1 MLASFPNALCLF
13 FKSEQFQL
21 IDMPV
26 QVGQSVDKHGH
37 IKAAFTR
44 IQKVRVKHP
53 VEDHQNKL
61 FDDAPVEPAKK
72 ATKLDTFIRK
82 HGGLASL
89 AHTMAGL
96 TEGQQQHLFAEMG
109 KLSGQTAVE
118 VSAMFDNIKPEAP
131 SQDDLFS
138 QPEPK
143 ETNVTQADQAVKEK
157 PPKKASEAGAVN
169 QQSNEIRKL
178 ADASK
183 AAFDEISNDPKMR
196 NLAFL
201 SAGGGSKGAK
211 SSLNNWREK
220 LGKASAKSVSLAFLA
235 DMSEGETVTQDK
247 ILSLVN
253 LLATPVEKTIHA
265 DLLHRADRHQ
275 CSLQDYANLV
285 GMVMKRAS
293 AKYAL
298 NPINIDQGGDGSR
311 IKTFTPVAIAHE
323 FTAKREKEPRGDAA
337 ADAAKPTEST
347 KPGITGEAAVKPTL
361 HRYALPMRPPSIGAV
376 PKGFVS
382 HAQDESVPSAR
393 HGVLA
398 YDRELTIQEVKEY
411 ELVALGVDGAELHLP
426 KLSAAVR
433 RMVTEALDNMR
444 YMADEVRAGNST
456 LADYQDDIAEAKDK
470 LKIFATYASEK
481 GIDKDKVLAELGGVP
496 DFSDVKPKVKPEI
509 AQKVQKEPAKEPEVK
524 YEYVPGKPFEVRPIH
539 DATLP
544 FGVQAGISKQAR
556 RDINAKAAA
565 IVNRGGVITEADKA
579 VLRQYSGNGGCGD
592 SLNEYY
598 TLPDVAA
605 AMWTVAQSLGVR
617 GNVLEPSC
625 GPGVYLHTA
634 PADCKVTGVEMDPV
648 SAKIAKA
655 LHGDRH
661 ELANASLERFA
672 TQDDRQFDGVL
683 GNVPFGLRGSLIKD
697 DKPRLKTADAYFC
710 DTSMDKCKA
719 GGIVGLIVP
728 TGIMD
733 SRTNRKLREAML
745 RKGQFLGAQ
754 RMPNTAF
761 EHSHTEVT
769 TDVIW
774 FRKYPDD
781 VAGALSSQAITQ
793 DHLQAMGVWDD
804 EYLAGNYFTG
814 RGAANVLGT
823 MGEGWRAKAG
833 MGADITVEGSMRDVP
848 EAIAAFKPEAGT
860 PIPSVSDILA
870 AVGDDEKTR
879 EKVLGGA
886 MTRPY
891 ADISKVGDT
900 KMMDGI
906 AYVLQG
912 KPPRWHRVDEVVAS
926 RALTQGQEL
935 AGRIEALMGGME
947 AVDRPKL
954 EADLKLWVLA
964 HGLPSKHKDIL
975 LGAQQDKTLYRLIG
989 AVNGQGEFSD
999 AVTGTAAKALQGNF
1013 EATVQSLL
1021 NDHETAAVRSIAR
1034 SAGIDDDEV
1043 ADQLYG
1049 SNKYAIDPVT
1059 GEWTTRDIYLSGSLW
1074 PKLDAAQQA
1083 LTGELV
1089 PELRKKIETQ
1099 AAALNEA
1106 IAPISLEEAFV
1117 QVNSAFLPT
1126 TMLSAFLTWRNHDAP
1141 DANKWTKDLPPV
1153 VVTFADGVYTI
1164 EGGNAWGAARH
1175 LDKFLNRTGLHKD
1188 DKHIIDDMNL
1198 DFKDWLCASTEYRTQ
1213 AEDLYNRA
1221 FRGFKEREFSNEPMD
1236 IPGMNTDG
1244 LKEYQWGGL
1253 RWALNAGKGI
1263 IAADVGLGKTAR
1275 GLMLAATLKNTGRA
1289 KRPMIVV
1296 PKSVLA
1302 NWAAEAEKWFPGSK
1316 VLLIGGAKD
1325 TPAERKRK
1333 YHDMQQ
1339 NDYDFIIISEPS
1351 FEELDLDPITKG
1363 EYNSKDFWVQRGEKL
1378 GNAGDKRTNQI
1389 KTAWSQARAGQE
1401 FDAKD
1406 RTDATY
1412 FNNLGVDCIIADELH
1427 HQKNLVSVKSRF
1439 GESPKFLGG
1448 GGQSMRALDFNLKS
1462 RWLLDQN
1469 DGKNVYGLTATPT
1482 KNSPLEL
1489 YSLLSHVAPEAFEK
1503 IGIRNSEEFLD
1514 RYAKFE
1520 DAMAMTTA
1528 GKMEEALITA
1538 GFNNM
1543 DELRTV
1549 LKRYIDR
1556 TTAADVGLKLPER
1569 QDVQHMID
1577 MDATQQAAYAELR
1590 ELAANA
1596 GGKDATG
1603 DAHIFSV
1610 MDKMNKAATDMSLLD
1625 PSYDATKAPKYV
1637 ACAKEIMTN
1646 VKDGGQI
1653 VFSDYVDSHEKI
1665 AAALVASG
1673 IPRNQIGIINA
1684 SAAPSSANRQ
1694 KICDAFNAG
1703 KLKVVIGNTAVMGE
1717 GLNLQKGTSDIHHLD
1732 LPWEPASMQQR
1743 NGRGLRQGN
1752 TNKGVRIHSYL
1763 TKGSFDGYRL
1773 QTIMAKKDWQ
1783 DAVWNG
1789 GNEIENLN
1797 KKDVN
1802 RDELFIML
1810 AADPDQARKAYAE
1823 NYAAKEERLTA
1834 GKTTEAAQRFVKFQ
1848 EVKRSYNALKNKDNQ
1863 SAMRLKVKMDK
1874 EYSALRADRYFTS
1887 KEALDMDAVIVAN
1900 TGALLHSGAG
1910 IELFEGTKSGKWV
1923 VTGVDPRKGEVAMR
1937 RYGDETGKD
1946 KRVMDFKD
1954 LPSPKAFEFSEAAET
1969 EEINRKIAEKPIVIK
1984 TLHDLNGLPD
1994 SVISAN
2000 YSKLQRQIWDGTKN
2014 YTISHDRESV
2024 PMIEKATGKA
2034 VTVKGYQLSNTDFN
2048 ADTHDF
2054 MFPTDENKAK
2064 VGAAWMDAERASKFG
2079 VNYIQAGRRG
2089 GKSTSKAGRN
2099 YGDSITHENPWARVV
2114 HDMSGEGGYYHG
2126 NGDSA
2131 PIKAA
2136 RTQLHAEQYGRIRHA
2151 KTFSEALNAAAPL
2164 GEIAGAEKGHGASVK
2179 LPKKAI
2185 AALWAKA
2192 RHDGVLG
2199 DAMSVHGDRNHA
2211 SYFVDNYDS
2220 KPTVHGKLLQMAG
2233 QSGHDDLVH
2242 AMVESGLRH
2251 NPKGNHDEALRVV
2264 VASGFAHSED
2274 RLRAIQKLSEATG
2287 IMDTDRISLPSGHP
2301 LKAQTYYGSTTEVGT
2316 VRDYLNERLEATK
2329 PKETA
2334 NV

>member
-1 MLASFPNALCLF
+1 MFASFPNALCLF

-26 QVGQSVDKHGH
+26 QVGASVDKHGH
-37 IKAAFTR
+37 IKQAHTR
-44 IQKVRVKHP
+44 IQRVRVAKP
-53 VEDHQNKL
+53 AAVQHQASM
-61 FDDAPVEPAKK
+61 FDDEPVPPAKK

-89 AHTMAGL
+89 AHVMAGL
-96 TEGQQQHLFAEMG
+96 TEGQQQRIFTEMG

-131 SQDDLFS
+131 AQDDLFS
-138 QPEPK
+138 QPIK
-143 ETNVTQADQAVKEK
+143 ETHVAQTTEAVETSPQGAPKGSASAEAAK
-157 PPKKASEAGAVN
+157 PPEATSNAATGEDEVVDPFAIKDTRQRRKAVLDILGDGWTAEDGTEGSRDHFKKTVGSLGVLLKREKTVDGNFYVG
-169 QQSNEIRKL
+169 SYDRKAKHGTSDGTIMTL
-178 ADASK
+178 ADAK
-183 AAFDEISNDPKMR
+183 AKAESLIS
-196 NLAFL
+196 
-201 SAGGGSKGAK
+201 
-211 SSLNNWREK
+211 
-220 LGKASAKSVSLAFLA
+220 
-235 DMSEGETVTQDK
+235 T
-247 ILSLVN
+247 
-253 LLATPVEKTIHA
+253 
-265 DLLHRADRHQ
+265 HQ
-275 CSLQDYANLV
+275 
-285 GMVMKRAS
+285 
-293 AKYAL
+293 
-298 NPINIDQGGDGSR
+298 
-311 IKTFTPVAIAHE
+311 T
-323 FTAKREKEPRGDAA
+323 
-337 ADAAKPTEST
+337 
-347 KPGITGEAAVKPTL
+347 
-361 HRYALPMRPPSIGAV
+361 
-376 PKGFVS
+376 
-382 HAQDESVPSAR
+382 
-393 HGVLA
+393 
-398 YDRELTIQEVKEY
+398 
-411 ELVALGVDGAELHLP
+411 
-426 KLSAAVR
+426 
-433 RMVTEALDNMR
+433 
-444 YMADEVRAGNST
+444 
-456 LADYQDDIAEAKDK
+456 
-470 LKIFATYASEK
+470 
-481 GIDKDKVLAELGGVP
+481 
-496 DFSDVKPKVKPEI
+496 PEI
-509 AQKVQKEPAKEPEVK
+509 AQNVQKEPLNEPKSENS
-524 YEYVPGKPFEVRPIH
+524 
-539 DATLP
+539 ALLP

-556 RDINAKAAA
+556 RDLNAKAAT
-565 IVNRGGVITEADKA
+565 IVTRGGAITDEDKA
-579 VLRQYSGNGGCGD
+579 ILRQYSGNGGCGD
-592 SLNEYY
+592 SLNEFY
-598 TLPDVAA
+598 TLPAVAD
-605 AMWTVAQSLGVR
+605 AMWQVAQSLGVN
-617 GNVLEPSC
+617 GDVLEPSC
-625 GPGVYLHTA
+625 GPGVFLHTA
-634 PADCKVTGVEMDPV
+634 PEGSRVTGVEMDPV

-661 ELANASLERFA
+661 EVANASLERFA

-697 DKPRLKTADAYFC
+697 DKPKLKTADAYFC

-754 RMPNTAF
+754 RMPNSAF

-781 VAGALSSQAITQ
+781 VAGALSSPAITQ
-793 DHLQAMGVWDD
+793 DHLQAMGAWDD
-804 EYLAGNYFTG
+804 EYLSGNYFTG
-814 RGAANVLGT
+814 RGAANVLGI
-823 MGEGWRAKAG
+823 MGDGWRAKAG

-848 EAIAAFKPEAGT
+848 AAIAAFKPEAGT
-860 PIPSVSDILA
+860 PIPSIGDILA

-879 EKVLGGA
+879 EKVLGDA
-886 MTRPY
+886 MARPY
-891 ADISKVGDT
+891 ADKSKVGDT

-926 RALTQGQEL
+926 PALTQGQEL
-935 AGRIEALMGGME
+935 AGRIEALMGGAE
-947 AVDRPKL
+947 AADRPKL

-975 LGAQQDKTLYRLIG
+975 LGAHQDKTLYRLIG
-989 AVNGQGEFSD
+989 AVNGRGEFSD
-999 AVTGTAAKALQGNF
+999 AVTGTVPKADQGNF

-1021 NDHETAAVRSIAR
+1021 NDHETAAVRSIAK
-1034 SAGIDDDEV
+1034 SAGIDDDEAV
-1043 ADQLYG
+1043 DQLYG
-1049 SNKYAIDPVT
+1049 SNKYAIDPTT

-1089 PELRKKIETQ
+1089 PELRKKIEAQ

-1106 IAPISLEEAFV
+1106 IAPVSLEEAFI

-1126 TMLSAFLTWRNHDAP
+1126 TILSAFLTWKNHDAP
-1141 DANKWTKDLPPV
+1141 DANKWTKELPPV

-1164 EGGNAWGAARH
+1164 DGGNTWGTTRH

-1198 DFKDWLCASTEYRTQ
+1198 DFKDWLCASSAYRTQ

-1236 IPGMNTDG
+1236 IPGLAQLG
-1244 LKEYQWGGL
+1244 VKEYQWGGL
-1253 RWALNAGKGI
+1253 RWALNVGKGI
-1263 IAADVGLGKTAR
+1263 IADDVGLGKTLK
-1275 GLMLAATLKNTGRA
+1275 GLILAKLMKSTGQA

-1302 NWAAEAEKWFPGSK
+1302 NWEAEAEKWFPGSK
-1316 VLLIGGAKD
+1316 VLAIGGAKD
-1325 TPAERKRK
+1325 NPDERKRK

-1339 NDYDFIIISEPS
+1339 NDYDFIFISEPS
-1351 FEELDLDPITKG
+1351 FEELDLDPAKKG
-1363 EYNSKDFWVQRGEKL
+1363 EYNSKDFWVQRGEAQGK
-1378 GNAGDKRTNQI
+1378 AGDKRQKQI
-1389 KTAWSQARAGQE
+1389 KESWDQSRAGQE
-1401 FDAKD
+1401 FNEKD

-1412 FNNLGVDCIIADELH
+1412 FNDMGVDALIYDEAH
-1427 HQKNLVSVKSRF
+1427 HVKNLAAIKSRF

-1448 GGQSMRALDFNLKS
+1448 GGKSMRSLDFNLKS

-1469 DGKNVYGLTATPT
+1469 NGKNVFLMTATPT
-1482 KNSPLEL
+1482 KNSPIEIF
-1489 YSLLSHVAPEAFEK
+1489 SMMSHVAPEVLEK
-1503 IGIRNSEEFLD
+1503 VGIRNSEEFLD
-1514 RYAKFE
+1514 RFAKFE
-1520 DAMAMTTA
+1520 NDMAMTTT
-1528 GKMEEALITA
+1528 GKMEDALITS
-1538 GFNNM
+1538 GFQNM
-1543 DELRTV
+1543 DELRGLMKQV
-1549 LKRYIDR
+1549 MRRK
-1556 TTAADVGLKLPER
+1556 TAADVGLKLPER

-1577 MDATQQAAYAELR
+1577 MDDSQQKAYAELR

-1637 ACAKEIMTN
+1637 ACAKEIKASI
-1646 VKDGGQI
+1646 KDGGQI

-1684 SAAPSSANRQ
+1684 QAAKTSASRQ

-1797 KKDVN
+1797 KQDVN

-1887 KEALDMDAVIVAN
+1887 KEALDMDAVIVAH

-1910 IELFEGTKSGKWV
+1910 IELAEGDKTAKWV

-1937 RYGDETGKD
+1937 RYGDETGKE
-1946 KRVMDFKD
+1946 KRVLGIKD
-1954 LPSPKAFEFSEAAET
+1954 LCNPKAFAFNEAVET
-1969 EEINRKIAEKPIVIK
+1969 EEINRKIADRPIEIK
-1984 TLHDLNGLPD
+1984 RMSDLHGIPPAVLA
-1994 SVISAN
+1994 AN
-2000 YSKLQRQIWDGTKN
+2000 QAKIQAQIWEGSNTYKIHHAGD
-2014 YTISHDRESV
+2014 V
-2024 PMIEKATGKA
+2024 PMIEKATGKL
-2034 VTVKGYQLSNTDFN
+2034 VTVSSYILGSTSNKDGVGH
-2048 ADTHDF
+2048 DTHDF
-2054 MFPTDENKAK
+2054 VLPTEEHKAK
-2064 VGAAWMDAERASKFG
+2064 VLQAWMDAERSAKYSTDTTT
-2079 VNYIQAGRRG
+2079 ARRG
-2089 GKSTSKAGRN
+2089 GKSTTTANRQ
-2099 YGDSITHENPWARVV
+2099 YGGFSEKHNPWGNMLHEMGGGQSHYWAG
-2114 HDMSGEGGYYHG
+2114 SGV
-2126 NGDSA
+2126 DSA

-2136 RTQLHAEQYGRIRHA
+2136 RAQLHAEQMARIKHA
-2151 KTFSEALNAAAPL
+2151 DGFTAALDAAAPM
-2164 GEIAGAEKGHGASVK
+2164 GEISDASSGSRAHVK
-2179 LPKKAI
+2179 FSKRVLAM
-2185 AALWAKA
+2185 LWAKA
-2192 RHDGVLG
+2192 RHDGVLNARMDDFAPKAPMYG
-2199 DAMSVHGDRNHA
+2199 SVKLYNKHNSYAWSGYEGSVHGA
-2211 SYFVDNYDS
+2211 
-2220 KPTVHGKLLQMAG
+2220 LLRMAG
-2233 QSGHDDLVH
+2233 NAGYDDLVH

-2251 NPKGNHDEALRVV
+2251 NPKGGHDEALQAISRYQFIGNSEHKLKAFQKLAE
-2264 VASGFAHSED
+2264 ASGLAGKT
-2274 RLRAIQKLSEATG
+2274 RSEAG
-2287 IMDTDRISLPSGHP
+2287 AL
-2301 LKAQTYYGSTTEVGT
+2301 YGDMGSSNQWEHNQSITM
-2316 VRDYLNERLEATK
+2316 RDHVAERLAALQARKTKQEA
-2329 PKETA
+2329 E